1 MLGKIWKKL
10 LMLVLII
17 ACLWSITTKLV
28 QRQSLKTELEST
40 LNYFSS
46 NESVQNLSIID

>member
-40 LNYFSS
+40 LNYFNN
-46 NESVQNLSIID
+46 NETTQNLTITD